1 MVPSRSD
8 LQIEVWVY
16 RPETRGPWPVLVMG
30 PGIGLVKSGGLP
42 PFCRAFNAEGY
53 AAISIDHLSFGGSQ
67 GTPRNVLDVDRELQD
82 YRDVIA
88 WARTQN
94 MFDPEKVVSWG
105 TSFGGMHAAALISED
120 HRLAASIAQC
130 PVVDG
135 FLASMMLPLSR
146 STPMMA
152 LAIIDTVCSWFG
164 MDAIYLTTAG
174 NKNSRLAILKAHD
187 VEEGWA
193 RLMPEDGAPFL
204 NQIAARSLLSIITHR
219 PVLRTHKSTKP
230 FLVVSTEYDTV
241 APLSAA
247 KKAVKNAPLGEIV
260 VIPGG
265 HFDLYK
271 GGLGFDKNISAQLE
285 FLKRVV
291 PI

>member
-1 MVPSRSD
+1 MIPSRSG
-8 LQIEVWVY
+8 LHIEVWLY
-16 RPETRGPWPVLVMG
+16 KPETRGPWPVLVMG

-42 PFCRAFNAEGY
+42 PFCDAFNTEGY
-53 AAISIDHLSFGGSQ
+53 AAITIDHLSFGGSQ
-67 GTPRNVLDVDRELQD
+67 GTPRNVLNVDQELQD

-146 STPMMA
+146 SVPMMA
-152 LAIIDTVCSWFG
+152 ISIADTVGSWFG
-164 MDAIYLTTAG
+164 MNAIYLTTAG
-174 NKNSRLAILKAHD
+174 NKNSGLAILKAHD

-193 RLMPEDGAPFL
+193 RLMPEDGSSFL
-204 NQIAARSLLSIITHR
+204 NQLAARSLLSIITHR
-219 PVLRTHKSTKP
+219 PGLRTHRSTKP

-247 KKAVKNAPLGEIV
+247 RKAAKAAPLGEIV

-271 GGLGFDKNISAQLE
+271 GGSGFEKNIAAQLE
-285 FLKRVV
+285 FLRRVV
-291 PI
+291 PV